1 MSLYVYC
8 ICDGSESEAF
18 GGAVGLGGAAARVLK
33 FGRVAAVVGD
43 VEDGARV
50 AATGENVSAHNRV
63 CSHALASVTPLPARF
78 GTLVA
83 EARLAGYVAASE
95 AALVSALARV
105 RGCVEMGVK
114 IRDDAARAKDE
125 KRMTK
130 EGSEKDDDAAAAFAK
145 DEGREDVAETRN
157 KVARVGS
164 GTAFLLAKR
173 REILGDESLKLRAE
187 ELAAWLDRRVS
198 GLVRESAAR
207 LRPSESLAVRAA
219 HLVERVWVE
228 EYRGRVRALC
238 DEHPGLQFLTSGP
251 WPPYSFSEIEA
262 R

>member
-8 ICDGSESEAF
+8 ICDESESEAF
-18 GGAVGLGGAAARVLK
+18 GGAGGLGGASVRALK
-33 FGRVAAVVGD
+33 FSRVAAVVGD
-43 VEDGARV
+43 VEDGERV

-78 GTLVA
+78 GTVVT
-83 EARLAGYVAASE
+83 EARLAEYIAASE

-114 IRDDAARAKDE
+114 VRDGSVKAKGKRQKAKEESDEAGDEARVEVARA
-125 KRMTK
+125 
-130 EGSEKDDDAAAAFAK
+130 
-145 DEGREDVAETRN
+145 
-157 KVARVGS
+157 GS

-173 REILGDESLKLRAE
+173 REILGDESSKLRAE
-187 ELAAWLDRRVS
+187 ELAAWLDRGLA
-198 GLVRESAAR
+198 GLVRESAVR

-219 HLVERVWVE
+219 HLVERARAA
-228 EYRGRVRALC
+228 EYKERVRELSG
-238 DEHPGLQFLTSGP
+238 ERPGLQFLTSGP
-251 WPPYSFSEIEA
+251 WPPYSFSETEA